1 VRVTLIHNP
10 DAGRQEGN
18 GAKALLKLLRRAGH
32 KPRYQ
37 SAKEKGWDRVLDKRA
52 DLVVVAGGD
61 GTVASVT
68 RRMVRRG
75 VPVTILPLG
84 TANNVARSL
93 GLLKRPFE
101 ELARGWRDA
110 RRVRLDVG
118 IASGPWGERYFVEGL
133 GAGLFAGLLVRS
145 EENKEKKAREKKAK
159 RPAHVVDGALRR
171 LKEAAETVEPVEI
184 AARLDGVDISGN
196 YLLFEAVNLPYI
208 GPNLFIAPDTRAGD
222 GQLEVV
228 LVPEAQRGRL
238 VRYLDHW
245 HENRERLSLLPS
257 RRGKHLQIEWT
268 GFALHIDDK
277 LRPRKKAEP
286 DDVAGLVD
294 VRVDGAAVEFLS
306 LPRPSSSR
314 PRTRKT

>member
-1 VRVTLIHNP
+1 MRVTLIHNP
-10 DAGRQEGN
+10 GAGRQDEN
-18 GAKALLKLLRRAGH
+18 SEKSLMKLLRRAGH

-37 SAKEKGWDRVLDKRA
+37 NVKEKGWERVLDKRA

-75 VPVTILPLG
+75 VPVTILPGG
-84 TANNVARSL
+84 TANNIARSL
-93 GLLKRPFE
+93 GLLKGSFE
-101 ELARGWRDA
+101 ELARGWKDG

-133 GAGLFAGLLVRS
+133 GAGLFAELLVRS
-145 EENKEKKAREKKAK
+145 EEKKEKRKEEKETK
-159 RPAHVVDGALRR
+159 RPAHIVDNALRR
-171 LKEAAETVEPVEI
+171 LKEAAETADPVEI
-184 AARLDGVDISGN
+184 GARLDGIDISGS

-208 GPNLFIAPDTRAGD
+208 GPNLYIAPDTKAGD

-228 LVPEAQRGRL
+228 LVPEAHRARL

-245 HENRERLSLLPS
+245 QENRERLSLLPS

-277 LRPRKKAEP
+277 LRPRKKADP
-286 DDVAGLVD
+286 DEVAGLVD
-294 VRVDGAAVEFLS
+294 VRVDGAAVEFLAA
-306 LPRPSSSR
+306 R
-314 PRTRKT
+314 

>member
-10 DAGRQEGN
+10 GAGRQEN
-18 GAKALLKLLRRAGH
+18 DAKALMKLLRRAGH

-37 SAKEKGWDRVLDKRA
+37 SSKEEDWDRVLDKRA

-61 GTVASVT
+61 GTVAAVA

-75 VPVTILPLG
+75 VPVAILPSG

-93 GLLKRPFE
+93 GLLNKPFE
-101 ELARGWRDA
+101 ELVRGWRDA
-110 RRVRLDVG
+110 RRVPLDVG
-118 IASGPWGERYFVEGL
+118 LASGPWGERYFIEGI

-145 EENKEKKAREKKAK
+145 EQNKGKKEKENKTKGPAK
-159 RPAHVVDGALRR
+159 VVDGALRR
-171 LKEAAETVEPVEI
+171 LTELAEVAEPVEI
-184 AARLDGVDISGN
+184 GAQLDGVDISGN

-208 GPNLFIAPDTRAGD
+208 GPNLYIAPDTRAGD
-222 GQLEVV
+222 GKLEVV
-228 LVPEAQRGRL
+228 LVPESQRSRL
-238 VRYLDHW
+238 VKYLEHW
-245 HENRERLSLLPS
+245 HENRERPSLLPS

-277 LRPRKKAEP
+277 LRPKKKADA

-294 VRVDGAAVEFLS
+294 VRVDGAAVEFLGA
-306 LPRPSSSR
+306 P
-314 PRTRKT
+314 

>member
-1 VRVTLIHNP
+1 MRVTLIHNP
-10 DAGRQEGN
+10 ESGRQDEDA
-18 GAKALLKLLRRAGH
+18 AKSLLRLLRRAGH
-32 KPRYQ
+32 RPRYQ
-37 SAKEKGWDRVLDKRA
+37 SAKERGWDGVLDKRA
-52 DLVVVAGGD
+52 GLVVVAGGD

-68 RRMVRRG
+68 RRMVGRG

-101 ELARGWRDA
+101 ELVQGWRNA
-110 RRVRLDVG
+110 RSVQLDVG
-118 IASGPWGERYFVEGL
+118 IACGPWGERYFIEGL
-133 GAGLFAGLLVRS
+133 GAGLFATLLVRS
-145 EENKEKKAREKKAK
+145 EENRAKKEKEKKAK

-171 LKEAAETVEPVEI
+171 LKEAAETAEPVEI
-184 AARLDGVDISGN
+184 AARLDGTDISGS

-208 GPNLFIAPDTRAGD
+208 GPNLFIAPDNKAGD

-238 VRYLDHW
+238 VRYLEHW
-245 HENRERLSLLPS
+245 QQNRERLSLLPS

-277 LRPRKKAEP
+277 LRPRKSAEP
-286 DDVAGLVD
+286 EDVAGLVD
-294 VRVDGAAVEFLS
+294 VRVNGAAVEFL
-306 LPRPSSSR
+306 
-314 PRTRKT
+314 TAA

>member
-1 VRVTLIHNP
+1 MRVTLIHNP
-10 DAGRQEGN
+10 GAGRADQRS
-18 GAKALLKLLRRAGH
+18 AKELVRLLEEAGH
-32 KPRYQ
+32 AVRYQ
-37 SAKEKGWDRVLDKRA
+37 SAKDEDWPEALEKRA
-52 DLVVVAGGD
+52 DVVAVAGGD

-68 RRMVRRG
+68 RHMVRRG
-75 VPVTILPLG
+75 VPMAILPSG
-84 TANNVARSL
+84 TANNIARSL
-93 GLLKRPFE
+93 GLLRKPFE
-101 ELARGWRDA
+101 VLARGWRDA

-145 EENKEKKAREKKAK
+145 EENQAKREEERKKAK
-159 RPAHVVDGALRR
+159 RPARVVDNALRR
-171 LKEAAETVEPVEI
+171 LKEAARTAEPVEI
-184 AARLDGVDISGN
+184 AAQLDGVDISGN

-208 GPNLFIAPDTRAGD
+208 GPNLYIAPDNRAGD

-245 HENRERLSLLPS
+245 QENRERLSLLPS
-257 RRGKHLQIEWT
+257 RRGRHLQIEWT

-277 LRPRKKAEP
+277 LRPKKKAKP
-286 DDVAGLVD
+286 DDIAGLVD

-306 LPRPSSSR
+306 AP
-314 PRTRKT
+314 

>member
-10 DAGRQEGN
+10 GAGKQDAN
-18 GAKALLKLLRRAGH
+18 SAKALLKMLRREGH

-37 SAKEKGWDRVLDKRA
+37 SAKEEGWTRVLDKRA

-61 GTVASVT
+61 GTVANVT
-68 RRMVRRG
+68 RHMVGRG
-75 VPVTILPLG
+75 VPVGVLPSG
-84 TANNVARSL
+84 TANNIARSL

-101 ELARGWRDA
+101 ELVRGWRDA
-110 RRVRLDVG
+110 RRVRLDLG
-118 IASGPWGERYFVEGL
+118 IASGPWGERYFIEGV

-145 EENKEKKAREKKAK
+145 EENAATREKEKKTK
-159 RPAHVVDGALRR
+159 RPKHVVDNALRR
-171 LKEAAETVEPVEI
+171 LKEAAERDPAVEI
-184 AARLDGVDISGN
+184 AAQLDGVEISGR
-196 YLLFEAVNLPYI
+196 YLLFEAVNLPFI
-208 GPNLFIAPDTRAGD
+208 GPSLYIAPDTKAGD

-245 HENRERLSLLPS
+245 QENRERLSLLPS

-277 LRPRKKAEP
+277 LRPKRKAKADE
-286 DDVAGLVD
+286 VAGLVD
-294 VRVDGAAVEFLS
+294 VRVNGAAVEFLV
-306 LPRPSSSR
+306 PAVKKP
-314 PRTRKT
+314 